1 VTRWNTTRYTQLDS
15 TALFSSAL
23 IKLCVQ
29 LMNLWWGFYFHADS
43 LFLDTPV
50 QFYKNLCAQLKDI
63 IWKSIVDEEDDKAMM
78 VKTVSI
84 GNIF

>member
-1 VTRWNTTRYTQLDS
+1 
-15 TALFSSAL
+15 
-23 IKLCVQ
+23 
-29 LMNLWWGFYFHADS
+29 LWWGFYFHAES

>member
-1 VTRWNTTRYTQLDS
+1 MVVQMRLEGLSGNAGQL
-15 TALFSSAL
+15 AVAIEVFEVAP
-23 IKLCVQ
+23 
-29 LMNLWWGFYFHADS
+29 S
-43 LFLDTPV
+43 LFMVEVRKAVGDTLEYHK
-50 QFYKNLCAQLKDI
+50 FYKNLCAQLKDI